1 MTVEA
6 RHVVEAL
13 AQVLKSVRT
22 PVDFPILYVWSD
34 AEDLARVALAFASEL
49 VPKERAPTRE
59 SSAEECHG
67 WNTCRAEMLRRLGRE
82 EGV

>member
-1 MTVEA
+1 VTPMVKT
-6 RHVVEAL
+6 L
-13 AQVLKSVRT
+13 AKLLKATRT
-22 PVDFPILYVWSD
+22 SDGMPIILLWVG

>member
-1 MTVEA
+1 MTPTVET
-6 RHVVEAL
+6 L
-13 AQVLKSVRT
+13 AKLLKATRASDGT
-22 PVDFPILYVWSD
+22 PIILLWLD

-67 WNTCRAEMLRRLGRE
+67 WNACRAEMLRRLGGE
-82 EGV
+82 EG

>member
-1 MTVEA
+1 MPTVTPTVET
-6 RHVVEAL
+6 L
-13 AQVLKSVRT
+13 AKLLKATRASDGT
-22 PVDFPILYVWSD
+22 PIILLWLD

-67 WNTCRAEMLRRLGRE
+67 WNACRAEMLRRLGGE
-82 EGV
+82 EG